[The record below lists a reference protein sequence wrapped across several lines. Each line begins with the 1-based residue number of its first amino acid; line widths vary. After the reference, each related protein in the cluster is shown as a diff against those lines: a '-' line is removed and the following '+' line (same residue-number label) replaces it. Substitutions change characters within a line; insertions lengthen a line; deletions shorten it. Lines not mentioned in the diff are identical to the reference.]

1 MVKVKIPPLDRKWYR
16 CPKCGTKLA
25 ISDNTTECRNLYI
38 KCRTCK
44 REVKIDIKALLTEPL
59 EPVLSSK

>member
-1 MVKVKIPPLDRKWYR
+1 MVKVKIPPLERKWYR

-44 REVKIDIKALLTEPL
+44 RELKIDIKAL
-59 EPVLSSK
+59 